1 MRLLVTVWRRSCI
14 VYSNLSLCNCCS
26 RPRLAGKAFVPLTLS
41 LKLREEKLA
50 GIHTNQRETVYSM
63 SVIDPEEKTTPVR
76 MDTFVSLQ
84 IALDRTSDLLR
95 SSCGHTSSEFLLYIK
110 I

>member
-1 MRLLVTVWRRSCI
+1 M
-14 VYSNLSLCNCCS
+14 
-26 RPRLAGKAFVPLTLS
+26 PLTLN